1 MTKKIWGGRFT
12 QETDNDAENFTSSIT
27 IDKNLYN
34 FDILGSIAH
43 VEMLSKQKV
52 ISPSDKNK
60 IIVGLKK
67 ILKEIESDNF
77 IFSHELEDIHMNIE
91 NSLIN
96 KIGTAGKK
104 VHTARSRN
112 DQVATDIKL
121 FIKDMAIKLK
131 NDLIKL
137 QKVIIKKSEKNINV
151 IIPFYTHLQ
160 RAQPILA
167 SHYLLAFFE
176 MFARDIERIDD
187 TIKRLDESPLGA
199 CAGSGTSFN
208 IDRFHTSKKLGFK
221 KPTRNSI
228 DSVSDRDYVADS
240 IYTCSI
246 IMMHLSRFC
255 EDLILW
261 NSAEFNFIKI
271 GDSFTTGSSIMP
283 QKKNPDILELIRG
296 KCSLVYGNLISILT
310 NLKGLPLSYNRD
322 LQEDKVPLFSAF
334 ETSLDCVRIF
344 SKNLNSI
351 HFNTNHIIKTMDKG
365 FLTATDLAD
374 YLAKNNVPFR
384 KAHHIT
390 GNIVAYCENN
400 NKNLSSLTLKELQK
414 FSKVIKNDVF
424 NFLSIEKSVS
434 SKKSYGGTSTS
445 NVKNMIN
452 KYKKMLSKSKN

>member
-1 MTKKIWGGRFT
+1 MTKKIWGGRFLNAT
-12 QETDNDAENFTSSIT
+12 NNEAENFTSSIDL
-27 IDKNLYN
+27 DKNLYN

-43 VEMLSKQKV
+43 VEMLSKQK
-52 ISPSDKNK
+52 IITSSEKNK
-60 IIVGLKK
+60 IISGLKK
-67 ILKEIESDNF
+67 ILKEIDSQKF
-77 IFSHELEDIHMNIE
+77 TFSHELEDIHMNIE
-91 NSLIN
+91 NSLTN
-96 KIGTAGKK
+96 KIGVTGKK

-121 FIKDMAIKLK
+121 YIKDMTNSLK
-131 NDLIKL
+131 ADLIKL
-137 QKVIIKKSEKNINV
+137 QKTIIKKSEKNIEV

-176 MFARDIERIDD
+176 MFLRDIERINE
-187 TIKRLDESPLGA
+187 TINRLDQSPLGA

-208 IDRFHTSKKLGFK
+208 IDRFYTSKKLGFK
-221 KPTRNSI
+221 EPTRNSI
-228 DSVSDRDYVADS
+228 DSVSDRDYVADT

-255 EDLILW
+255 EDLIIW

-296 KCSLVYGNLISILT
+296 KCSTVYGNLVSILT

-322 LQEDKVPLFSAF
+322 LQEDKEPLFSAL

-344 SKNLNSI
+344 TKNLDSIEFNSK
-351 HFNTNHIIKTMDKG
+351 HIMKGLNIG

-374 YLAKNNVPFR
+374 YLAKKNVPFR

-390 GNIVAYCENN
+390 GNIVAYCEKENIDLN
-400 NKNLSSLTLKELQK
+400 SLTLAEFRK
-414 FSKVIKNDVF
+414 FSKFIEKDIF

-434 SKKSYGGTSTS
+434 SKKSYGGTSS
-445 NVKNMIN
+445 ANVKKMIIN
-452 KYKKMLSKSKN
+452 YKKNLSKLKN

>member
-137 QKVIIKKSEKNINV
+137 QKVIIKKSEK
-151 IIPFYTHLQ
+151 
-160 RAQPILA
+160 
-167 SHYLLAFFE
+167 
-176 MFARDIERIDD
+176 
-187 TIKRLDESPLGA
+187 
-199 CAGSGTSFN
+199 
-208 IDRFHTSKKLGFK
+208 
-221 KPTRNSI
+221 
-228 DSVSDRDYVADS
+228 
-240 IYTCSI
+240 
-246 IMMHLSRFC
+246 LS
-255 EDLILW
+255 
-261 NSAEFNFIKI
+261 
-271 GDSFTTGSSIMP
+271 
-283 QKKNPDILELIRG
+283 
-296 KCSLVYGNLISILT
+296 
-310 NLKGLPLSYNRD
+310 
-322 LQEDKVPLFSAF
+322 
-334 ETSLDCVRIF
+334 
-344 SKNLNSI
+344 
-351 HFNTNHIIKTMDKG
+351 
-365 FLTATDLAD
+365 
-374 YLAKNNVPFR
+374 
-384 KAHHIT
+384 
-390 GNIVAYCENN
+390 
-400 NKNLSSLTLKELQK
+400 
-414 FSKVIKNDVF
+414 
-424 NFLSIEKSVS
+424 
-434 SKKSYGGTSTS
+434 
-445 NVKNMIN
+445 
-452 KYKKMLSKSKN
+452 